1 MLDVHP
7 LKAEDLQGMDAET
20 ASKVAAMVQRLTQEL
35 HLKETKLQKLT
46 FELARLKA
54 LKFGA
59 KTEAMDAEQRRLFE
73 ETLAED
79 EASLRTQLEA
89 AKRQGQGRSGS
100 RPGHAAAEAAPAAPA
115 AARAPAPRRPLP

>member
-1 MLDVHP
+1 MLEVHQ
-7 LKAEDLQGMDAET
+7 LKAEDLRGLDAET

-59 KTEAMDAEQRRLFE
+59 KTEVMDAEQRRLFE
-73 ETLAED
+73 ET
-79 EASLRTQLEA
+79 
-89 AKRQGQGRSGS
+89 
-100 RPGHAAAEAAPAAPA
+100 
-115 AARAPAPRRPLP
+115 RA